1 MRLIIESGEL
11 WGRAPAQSSLP
22 AVQAFLGALPVGKQ
36 GFEFYALTPPD
47 PRFGYVVYWRERA
60 DLTVRVENDVAKVRI
75 MLSRV
80 DQDY

>member
-1 MRLIIESGEL
+1 M
-11 WGRAPAQSSLP
+11 
-22 AVQAFLGALPVGKQ
+22 QAYLGALPAGKR

-60 DLTVRVENDVAKVRI
+60 DQTVRVEDDVAKVTI